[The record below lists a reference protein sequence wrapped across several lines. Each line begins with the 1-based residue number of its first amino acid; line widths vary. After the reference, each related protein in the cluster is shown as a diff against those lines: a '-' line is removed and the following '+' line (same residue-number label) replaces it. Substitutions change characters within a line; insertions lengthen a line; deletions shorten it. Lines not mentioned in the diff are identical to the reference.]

1 MTGRLKAAALF
12 AAAALLSTTA
22 ACGGDQ
28 HRSSGA
34 DHDRDKEGLS
44 AAADVSTCS
53 GDARPAAKP
62 YGAGFP
68 GDWPFPPRTV
78 VFHAE
83 DRGSDGTIVTAVSS
97 LGFRQVLRFLNHDV
111 VAAGFRVEQGE
122 TESHDAEAEWR
133 GDRFHGRWAI
143 RESAGCAGDTV
154 IQVLSAP
161 Q

>member
-1 MTGRLKAAALF
+1 MRGLPRAG
-12 AAAALLSTTA
+12 ALLVAGVLLSA
-22 ACGGDQ
+22 LSACG
-28 HRSSGA
+28 SGSA
-34 DHDRDKEGLS
+34 ATGGEKDHDRDGAA

-53 GDARPAAKP
+53 DDAHPASEP

-68 GDWPFPPRTV
+68 RDWPFPSRTV

-97 LGFRQVLRFLNHDV
+97 LAFRKVLRYMNHDV
-111 VAAGFRVEQGE
+111 VAAGFHIEQGE
-122 TESHDAEAEWR
+122 TEARDAEAEWR
-133 GDRFHGRWAI
+133 GNHFRGRWAI
-143 RESAGCAGDTV
+143 RESAACPGDTV